1 MSDIFD
7 SADSLALI
15 VNSNKFADYL
25 VKNNFTDSRINSSVK
40 FVTTDNTK
48 LLKLLTDDIQQK
60 LFKICN

>member
-1 MSDIFD
+1 MSYMFK
-7 SADSLALI
+7 SANTLALI

-25 VKNNFTDSRINSSVK
+25 VKNNFTDSRINSSAK

-48 LLKLLTDDIQQK
+48 LLKLLTNDVQQT

>member
-1 MSDIFD
+1 MSYMFK
-7 SADSLALI
+7 SANTLALI
-15 VNSNKFADYL
+15 VNGNKFADYL

-48 LLKLLTDDIQQK
+48 LLKLLTNDVQQT

>member
-1 MSDIFD
+1 MFK
-7 SADSLALI
+7 SANTLALI
-15 VNSNKFADYL
+15 VNGNKFADYL

-48 LLKLLTDDIQQK
+48 LLKLLTNDVQQT

>member
-1 MSDIFD
+1 MFK
-7 SADSLALI
+7 SANTLALI

-25 VKNNFTDSRINSSVK
+25 VKNNFTDSRINSSAK

-48 LLKLLTDDIQQK
+48 LLKLLTNDVQQT